1 MKFQV
6 TPKRRRERPG
16 AEERTFT
23 IGRLWQDESGNPV
36 EITHLFDRSYGY
48 HSLRELAWH
57 LADRFDLS
65 PKVVELERI

>member
-23 IGRLWQDESGNPV
+23 IGRIWQAESAKPV

-48 HSLRELAWH
+48 RSLRELTWH
-57 LADRFDLS
+57 LADRFDVS
-65 PKVVELERI
+65 PKAVDLERV